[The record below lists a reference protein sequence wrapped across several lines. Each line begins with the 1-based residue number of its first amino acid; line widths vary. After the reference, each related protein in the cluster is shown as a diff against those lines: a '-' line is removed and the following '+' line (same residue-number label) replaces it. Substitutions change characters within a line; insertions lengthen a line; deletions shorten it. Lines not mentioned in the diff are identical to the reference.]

1 MNYHRATVNV
11 AGGARTGGDEMTVK
25 TDVPIE
31 ASFCFCVISALTGM
45 LFGFLLGSAA
55 EQGAEN
61 DRLHSRI
68 EQLEAVVQ

>member
-1 MNYHRATVNV
+1 
-11 AGGARTGGDEMTVK
+11 MTVK

-31 ASFCFCVISALTGM
+31 ASFCFCVISALTGLM
-45 LFGFLLGSAA
+45 VGFLLGSAA

-68 EQLEAVVQ
+68 EQLEAMDRPKPQNEVDP